1 MLLEIF
7 IVIGVICW
15 TLSAIVMAA
24 PFGAM
29 FSPDKPKMVSRIVI
43 SSLLLVPSMLLI
55 PLSFVAFILLSI
67 IFLVLGL
74 TIFGIRITIELLRDG
89 IPEMDDDGN
98 IIEEVQVSSTAP
110 WV

>member
-24 PFGAM
+24 TFGAM

-67 IFLVLGL
+67 ILVLGL